1 MSMVA
6 GVENIMSAQMRT
18 QIGSIAL
25 ISGLLVMSAS
35 TARAV
40 DCLAA
45 PNSSAPKNS
54 HWYYRIDRTEQ
65 RKCWHMDIANQ
76 SSQQATVQTAREA
89 PPAKPSPS
97 SPAASPYSLEDFKD
111 FMAHR
116 GSTNLSDKDIEKLYA
131 DFIEWSRPF
140 R

>member
-1 MSMVA
+1 
-6 GVENIMSAQMRT
+6 MSAQMRT
-18 QIGSIAL
+18 QIGSIVL

-45 PNSSAPKNS
+45 PNSSAPKDT
-54 HWYYRIDRTEQ
+54 HWYYRIDRTQQ
-65 RKCWHMDIANQ
+65 RKCWHLGAASQ
-76 SSQQATVQTAREA
+76 SSQQATVQIAREA
-89 PPAKPSPS
+89 PPAKSSPS

-111 FMAHR
+111 FMTRR
-116 GSTNLSDKDIEKLYA
+116 GSTNLSDKDVEKLYA
-131 DFIEWSRPF
+131 EFLEWSRPF